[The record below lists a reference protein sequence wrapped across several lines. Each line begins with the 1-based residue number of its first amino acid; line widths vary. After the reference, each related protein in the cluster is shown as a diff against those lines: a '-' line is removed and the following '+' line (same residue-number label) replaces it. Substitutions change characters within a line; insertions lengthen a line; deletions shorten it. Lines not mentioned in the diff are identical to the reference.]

1 VRFNLYL
8 IGVCVLSLILP
19 GCSNSSGIPAP
30 TRAVVTGEI
39 KFNDKP
45 IQSGQIT
52 FLPTK
57 GPVAMG
63 PVSEGIYRIDW
74 KGGVPVGECKVEIL
88 GYEETGKEVIVGAG
102 GKTEKETHQVL
113 PAKYNTEST
122 LSVTV
127 EEGREN
133 QHDFDLE

>member
-1 VRFNLYL
+1 
-8 IGVCVLSLILP
+8 
-19 GCSNSSGIPAP
+19 
-30 TRAVVTGEI
+30 
-39 KFNDKP
+39 
-45 IQSGQIT
+45 
-52 FLPTK
+52 
-57 GPVAMG
+57 MG

-113 PAKYNTEST
+113 PAKYNTKST